1 MEIAEINIVVCVP
14 CELGGSGGMGLAF
27 FFC

>member
-14 CELGGSGGMGLAF
+14 CGLGGSGGMGLAF